1 MSQKPIVM
9 EVIWSPLSLTRF
21 EEILAYLNENFGQHA
36 VNEFSYKLLSAVD
49 TISQHPEIGKKM
61 DRKVRAFVV
70 VKQISIHYAF
80 STKLHILT
88 LWDNRQ
94 MPLY

>member
-1 MSQKPIVM
+1 MSQKPTVM
-9 EVIWSPLSLTRF
+9 EVIWSPLSIIRF
-21 EEILAYLNENFGQHA
+21 EEILVYLNQNFGQHA
-36 VNEFSYKLLSAVD
+36 ANEFSYRLLSAVD

-61 DRKVRAFVV
+61 DRKIRAFVV
-70 VKQISIHYAF
+70 VKQISIHYEF